1 MEKQEY
7 LNLKNYKERNDNYCK
22 WQYLEFKECDELLN
36 YIHKIKPVLIGKS
49 IDKILFSPDY
59 CDFDDLN
66 LDLEKDNENVSLDSG
81 CPTIF
86 EIEKHKLTLNM
97 YSGSCLQISLD
108 RELIVKDK
116 KAMPY
121 YDVSNLFSKNI
132 IGKKIINFKLENI
145 SKYDAEASLDWYP
158 DSILSENM
166 FKSLIIELDNGFCL
180 KNSICY
186 DNSSISER
194 KLENI

>member
-1 MEKQEY
+1 MDEETY
-7 LNLKNYKERNDNYCK
+7 LNLKNHHERNDDYCK

-36 YIHKIKPVLIGKS
+36 YIQMIKPVLIGKS

-66 LDLEKDNENVSLDSG
+66 LDLEKDNENVFLDSG
-81 CPTIF
+81 CPTIL

-97 YSGSCLQISLD
+97 YAGSCLQISLD
-108 RELIVKDK
+108 SELIVKDK

-121 YDVSNLFSKNI
+121 YDVSTLFSKNI
-132 IGKKIINFKLENI
+132 IGKKIINIKLEHI
-145 SKYDAEASLDWYP
+145 SQYDAQASIDWYP
-158 DSILSENM
+158 DAFLSENM
-166 FKSLIIELDNGFCL
+166 FKSLLIELENGFCL